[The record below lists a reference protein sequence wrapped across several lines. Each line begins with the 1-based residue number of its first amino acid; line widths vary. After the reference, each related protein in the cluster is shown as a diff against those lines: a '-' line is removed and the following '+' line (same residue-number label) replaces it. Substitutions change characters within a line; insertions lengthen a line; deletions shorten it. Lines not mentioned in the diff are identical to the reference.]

1 MNETKNGLT
10 VPAAALVIT
19 ISWPQPC
26 RMEVP
31 GPKADE
37 RNDHKAMAI
46 ILAIDPGTKESGYV
60 VAEYETLRPLR
71 FGKDDNATIIGIIGD
86 VLGTSSDECTVALE
100 MVASYGMPVGHEVFE
115 TVRWIGRFEQ
125 HISDGFPGTEIRYVY
140 RRDEKL
146 AICHSPKANDA
157 TIRRALADR
166 FAYGTRN
173 GGKGTKKEP
182 GFFYGFRADIWQA
195 FAVAVTCHDAIE
207 KEKGR
212 IF

>member
-1 MNETKNGLT
+1 M
-10 VPAAALVIT
+10 AL
-19 ISWPQPC
+19 
-26 RMEVP
+26 
-31 GPKADE
+31 
-37 RNDHKAMAI
+37 

-60 VAEYETLRPLR
+60 AADYDTMRPTM
-71 FGKDDNATIIGIIGD
+71 FGKEDNGKLLGIIGD
-86 VLGTSSDECTVALE
+86 VLASSQDDCTVAIE
-100 MVASYGMPVGHEVFE
+100 MVASYGMPVGREVFE

-125 HISDGFPGTEIRYVY
+125 HIRESFPGTIIRFVY